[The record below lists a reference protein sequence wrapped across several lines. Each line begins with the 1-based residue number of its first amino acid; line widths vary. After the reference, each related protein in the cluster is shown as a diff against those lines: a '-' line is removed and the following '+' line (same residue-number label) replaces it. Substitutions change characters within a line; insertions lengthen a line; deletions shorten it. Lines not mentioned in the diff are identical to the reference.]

1 MKNLSDEE
9 EEDSK
14 TLMVSN
20 NNSNK
25 RKAKVKKDKNT
36 ENKKL
41 LKGKIKSKINLPN
54 KESIN
59 INKISSNYI
68 FKKIRNTY
76 IISEDAEGNPILT
89 IGPDWIYSSLL
100 SIIITICFTFLFF
113 KYNNFMPFYLIYSGI
128 IIYAIFIFVHTK
140 LFISNPGYPKKID
153 INLVKKK
160 KKNYTYCSICNSW
173 FYKNYGIKHCEICEM
188 CIEKYDHH
196 CIWIG
201 KCIGKENFFLFFFFM
216 VWIVM
221 VFVYFI
227 AAFVIVHNNIFEYQK
242 QLKHK
247 KI

>member
-20 NNSNK
+20 NNTNK
-25 RKAKVKKDKNT
+25 RKAKMKKEKNT

-68 FKKIRNTY
+68 FTKIRNTY

-100 SIIITICFTFLFF
+100 SIIINYYHNMFYISFF
-113 KYNNFMPFYLIYSGI
+113 
-128 IIYAIFIFVHTK
+128 
-140 LFISNPGYPKKID
+140 
-153 INLVKKK
+153 
-160 KKNYTYCSICNSW
+160 
-173 FYKNYGIKHCEICEM
+173 
-188 CIEKYDHH
+188 
-196 CIWIG
+196 
-201 KCIGKENFFLFFFFM
+201 
-216 VWIVM
+216 
-221 VFVYFI
+221 
-227 AAFVIVHNNIFEYQK
+227 
-242 QLKHK
+242 
-247 KI
+247 